1 MHKGERLLN
10 LVRGVVFLVFVCAGS
25 FLFCDIFNENA
36 DRTKTDPF
44 SQHEKNLKGGLRNKQ
59 LKVWYRETKGLTM
72 PRICIVS
79 LLHLLHF
86 DEQEV
91 FPVEESVRNH

>member
-36 DRTKTDPF
+36 DRRKTDPF
-44 SQHEKNLKGGLRNKQ
+44 SQQEKKSEGRFAK
-59 LKVWYRETKGLTM
+59 
-72 PRICIVS
+72 
-79 LLHLLHF
+79 
-86 DEQEV
+86 
-91 FPVEESVRNH
+91 